1 MADIP
6 KEFRSSY
13 ARALIDVQA
22 NVELKDN
29 IMVAMPKI
37 VGEDFYT
44 CIVRVECPKNT
55 DSNVVKN
62 MKKPS
67 QAPKGVPAGPKVRC
81 GGGFW
86 KCIVMFD
93 SDDGNAT
100 NLNRIRW
107 MFGVQ
112 WRVNMLHGIHSSACL
127 NEEENVN
134 AGTVNSDENNVPKI
148 GPTLTGN
155 TSGMSLYANITSVP
169 SRKALNFHT
178 LFKLGG
184 NGVDVVILVESI
196 RAISDQIA
204 NMEYMFFLGKR
215 FSSMDGLDLMLEIS
229 PWSSYARAL
238 IEVLVDVDL
247 KDNIVV
253 AMPKLVGE
261 DFYTCTVHVEYE
273 WKHPSCACYKVFGH
287 VYSEY
292 PKNTD
297 SDVVSNLKIF
307 NTSGNKKKNVEPTVE
322 VSNSNSFDMLNSDE
336 NEVDLVQMVRLQIR
350 LVKWL
355 ILEDLECLVVFSCSD
370 QNECLK
376 EWTILVSNK
385 DAVHRFECVR
395 NGARLFEPK
404 SGWVLTRKLNFFL
417 GLQIKQMEDKI
428 FFNQSKYIK
437 EMLKKFGLEDS
448 ITTKTLMSTEIKLT
462 KDDEADSVD
471 SYKYQGTTHL
481 GSWYPKGSGI
491 ETIIYADSDHGV
503 SMTAFSKDGL
513 SAIATNLGTP
523 FMLDSET
530 SDMCYV
536 ELKDN
541 IVVAMPKLVAED
553 FYMCNVRVEY
563 EWKPPSCAC
572 CKVFVHVHAEC
583 PKNTDTDVVKNK
595 KKPGQAPRG
604 VLVGPKVGFK
614 PVKQVFRHVPD

>member
-1 MADIP
+1 MGRVNMIMGF
-6 KEFRSSY
+6 ECCEVGGSSY

-44 CIVRVECPKNT
+44 CIVHVECPKNT

-62 MKKPS
+62 MKKPG

-169 SRKALNFHT
+169 SRKALNFCT

-184 NGVDVVILVESI
+184 NGVDVVIIVESI

-238 IEVLVDVDL
+238 IMVQVDVDL

-273 WKHPSCACYKVFGH
+273 WKPPSCACYKVFGH
-287 VYSEY
+287 VYSGY

-297 SDVVSNLKIF
+297 SDVVKNM
-307 NTSGNKKKNVEPTVE
+307 KK
-322 VSNSNSFDMLNSDE
+322 
-336 NEVDLVQMVRLQIR
+336 
-350 LVKWL
+350 
-355 ILEDLECLVVFSCSD
+355 
-370 QNECLK
+370 
-376 EWTILVSNK
+376 
-385 DAVHRFECVR
+385 
-395 NGARLFEPK
+395 
-404 SGWVLTRKLNFFL
+404 L
-417 GLQIKQMEDKI
+417 G
-428 FFNQSKYIK
+428 
-437 EMLKKFGLEDS
+437 
-448 ITTKTLMSTEIKLT
+448 
-462 KDDEADSVD
+462 
-471 SYKYQGTTHL
+471 
-481 GSWYPKGSGI
+481 
-491 ETIIYADSDHGV
+491 
-503 SMTAFSKDGL
+503 
-513 SAIATNLGTP
+513 
-523 FMLDSET
+523 
-530 SDMCYV
+530 
-536 ELKDN
+536 
-541 IVVAMPKLVAED
+541 
-553 FYMCNVRVEY
+553 
-563 EWKPPSCAC
+563 
-572 CKVFVHVHAEC
+572 
-583 PKNTDTDVVKNK
+583 
-595 KKPGQAPRG
+595 
-604 VLVGPKVGFK
+604 
-614 PVKQVFRHVPD
+614 